1 MKVPGRAA
9 IVTGGGR
16 GIGRAIT
23 LALAREGADVA
34 INYRRDEGAANETIA
49 EVEGMGRKGIA
60 VQCDVTDWERVQG
73 MVADVAKAFGKI
85 DILVNSAGI
94 VSRGAFSGDTEV
106 EELHRVIDTHVFG
119 TFHFVKACL
128 PHLRK
133 NPRSDIHV
141 LSSMSPHLAPPGH
154 MPYAVAKAAEEK
166 MAEIL
171 AKEER
176 RHNVRVNTIACGVV
190 QTEMGVRLV
199 RHTQGGELDDL
210 TENFPFGRICQ
221 PEDVANLSL
230 FLLSEEG
237 SYMSGHVIFL
247 DGSNP
252 YGVAKEQY

>member
-1 MKVPGRAA
+1 MKVQGRAA

-23 LALAREGADVA
+23 LALAQEGADVA
-34 INYRRDEGAANETIA
+34 INYRRDEEAANETIT
-49 EVEGMGRKGIA
+49 EVKKLGRKGIA
-60 VQCDVTDWERVQG
+60 VQCDVTDWDKVQA
-73 MVADVAKAFGKI
+73 MVADVAETFGKI
-85 DILVNSAGI
+85 DILVNNAGI
-94 VSRGAFSGDTEV
+94 VSRGSFSADTEV
-106 EELHRVIDTHVFG
+106 EELHRVIETHVFG

-128 PHLRK
+128 PHLRQ

-141 LSSMSPHLAPPGH
+141 LSSMSPHIAPPGH
-154 MPYAVAKAAEEK
+154 MPYATAKAAEEK

-190 QTEMGVRLV
+190 QTEMGLRLV
-199 RHTQGGELDDL
+199 RHTKGGDLDDL

-221 PEDVANLSL
+221 PNDVANLSL

-237 SYMSGHVIFL
+237 SYLSGHVIFL